1 MKVIVTL
8 EVEVDPEEWDMTYGT
23 GTKAADVRKD
33 VKEYVAHSIHD
44 LMQENNGG
52 AATLRK

>member
-8 EVEVDPEEWDMTYGT
+8 EVEVDPEDWNMVYGT

-44 LMQENNGG
+44 LMQENNEGK
-52 AATLRK
+52 ATLRK